1 MSEEIE
7 LGGMKVPA
15 ADLEA
20 TPESIKLVLKFLLEE
35 RKQTLAK
42 IEALEERVNKNSKN
56 SSIPPSKNGFG
67 GLVSHKVTA
76 KRKPL
81 KLQSRRIKQE
91 RKLYEVAE
99 CVATHEFKPSNC
111 KSCGY
116 ELTGADS
123 HPKRHQVVDL
133 PEIKPL
139 ITEYRLHQLECEH
152 CGDRTR
158 ASLPS
163 FVSPKCYGAR
173 LAAFVAMLS
182 GESRQSH
189 RQVKTFLSQVFG
201 IELARG
207 TINRMREEISS
218 AVAAATT
225 EAMEFTKQQP
235 VVNCDETGFSQQNKD
250 GENPKQKKAWLWVLV
265 TPLVSVFMVTLS
277 RSQDIAKELIGES
290 FGGYLGSDRYSSYGW
305 VKTDLRQL
313 CWSHLLRD
321 FQAISERSG
330 VSQEI
335 GLALLARGYRLFH
348 WWHRVRDGT
357 LERELFIEAVTLL
370 RAGFHQ
376 ELLSAAAIEI
386 GSKETTPLAKTVRTC
401 RKLLQV
407 EAALWTFVYHES
419 IEPTN
424 NSAERALRSAV
435 IWRNLSFGSQSSE
448 GSKFVARMLTV
459 NCSLKAQGRSILDF
473 LTQSCIAA
481 RLGLETPS
489 LIPMTQDEQVCV
501 PPSTTLIPS

>member
-7 LGGMKVPA
+7 LGGIKVPA

-20 TPESIKLVLKFLLEE
+20 TPESIKLVLKFLVEE

-42 IEALEERVNKNSKN
+42 IEALEERVKKNSKN

-67 GLVSHKVTA
+67 VKNSHQVTA

-81 KLQSRRIKQE
+81 KLQSRRVKQE
-91 RKLYEVAE
+91 RKRYEVAE
-99 CVATHEFKPSNC
+99 CAATHEFKPSNC
-111 KSCGY
+111 SSCGY
-116 ELTGADS
+116 ELTGEDS
-123 HPKRHQVVDL
+123 PPTRHQVVDL
-133 PEIKPL
+133 PVLKPL

-152 CGDRTR
+152 CGDKTR

-207 TINRMREEISS
+207 TINRMRQEISS
-218 AVAAATT
+218 AVATATT

-235 VVNCDETGFSQQNKD
+235 V
-250 GENPKQKKAWLWVLV
+250 
-265 TPLVSVFMVTLS
+265 
-277 RSQDIAKELIGES
+277 
-290 FGGYLGSDRYSSYGW
+290 
-305 VKTDLRQL
+305 
-313 CWSHLLRD
+313 
-321 FQAISERSG
+321 
-330 VSQEI
+330 
-335 GLALLARGYRLFH
+335 
-348 WWHRVRDGT
+348 
-357 LERELFIEAVTLL
+357 VTLL

-386 GSKETTPLAKTVRTC
+386 GTKETTPLAKTVRTC

-407 EAALWTFVYHES
+407 ESALWTFVYHES

-473 LTQSCIAA
+473 LTESCIAA

-489 LIPMTQDEQVCV
+489 LIPMTQDEHVCA
-501 PPSTTLIPS
+501 PPSTTLILS

>member
-7 LGGMKVPA
+7 LGGIKVPA

-67 GLVSHKVTA
+67 VKNSHQVTA

-91 RKLYEVAE
+91 RKLYEAAE

-111 KSCGY
+111 SSCGY
-116 ELTGADS
+116 ELTGEDL
-123 HPKRHQVVDL
+123 HPTRHQIVDL
-133 PEIKPL
+133 PVLKPL

-152 CGDRTR
+152 CGDQTR

-207 TINRMREEISS
+207 TINRMRQEISS

-250 GENPKQKKAWLWVLV
+250 GENPNQKKAWLWVLV

-290 FGGYLGSDRYSSYGW
+290 FLGYLGSDRYSSYGW
-305 VKTDLRQL
+305 VNTDLRQL

-357 LERELFIEAVTLL
+357 LERELFLEAVTLL
-370 RAGFHQ
+370 RVGFHQ

-407 EAALWTFVYHES
+407 ESALWTFVYHES

-473 LTQSCIAA
+473 LTESCLAA

-489 LIPMTQDEQVCV
+489 LIPTTQDEHVCT
-501 PPSTTLIPS
+501 PPSTTLILS

>member
-7 LGGMKVPA
+7 LGGIKVPT

-67 GLVSHKVTA
+67 VKNTHQVTES
-76 KRKPL
+76 RKPL
-81 KLQSRRIKQE
+81 KLQSRRVKQE

-111 KSCGY
+111 SSCGY
-116 ELTGADS
+116 ELTGEDS
-123 HPKRHQVVDL
+123 HPTRHQIVDL
-133 PEIKPL
+133 PVLKPL

-152 CGDRTR
+152 CGDKTR

-189 RQVKTFLSQVFG
+189 RQVKRFLSQVFG

-207 TINRMREEISS
+207 TINRMRQEISS
-218 AVAAATT
+218 AVASATT
-225 EAMEFTKQQP
+225 EAMEFAKQQP

-250 GENPKQKKAWLWVLV
+250 GENPNQKKAWLWVLV

-290 FGGYLGSDRYSSYGW
+290 FLGYLGSDRYSSYGW

-357 LERELFIEAVTLL
+357 LERELFVEAVTQL
-370 RAGFHQ
+370 RVGFHQ

-386 GSKETTPLAKTVRTC
+386 DSKETTPLAKTVRTC

-407 EAALWTFVYHES
+407 ESALWTFVYHES

-473 LTQSCIAA
+473 LTESCIAA
-481 RLGLETPS
+481 RLGLNSPS
-489 LIPMTQDEQVCV
+489 LIPVTQDLCAPLAE
-501 PPSTTLIPS
+501 TLTLS